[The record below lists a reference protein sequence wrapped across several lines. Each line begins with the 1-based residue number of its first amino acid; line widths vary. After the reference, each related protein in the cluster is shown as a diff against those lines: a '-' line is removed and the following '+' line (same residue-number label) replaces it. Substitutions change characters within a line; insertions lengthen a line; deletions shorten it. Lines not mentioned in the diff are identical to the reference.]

1 VAEIRSIQ
9 KLMHLVLLLLP
20 LLLQIPA
27 IRSVLGVFA
36 NFGLFIVVFGLPW
49 LQQQHH
55 HLMKNNSAVGAIAIC
70 SA

>member
-1 VAEIRSIQ
+1 
-9 KLMHLVLLLLP
+9 LP

-55 HLMKNNSAVGAIAIC
+55 HLMKNSSAVGAIAIC